1 MATPTYLDD
10 QDDNSSRQLPT
21 GDDVDE
27 LKRQTGEL
35 SGRLDDLLAEAEARD
50 SGGKA
55 SRTSEPNAAAD
66 LVREKVASLYAN
78 EPSARAEVQDAKQAG
93 AHRSQH
99 QRFIYDLSTSGKSLA
114 EIQTA
119 WHQYYVSLSD
129 SGKHKVWQEFYEMH
143 GQNSRFAQAATPITP
158 EIGQASP
165 GHNGRSRRANRRH
178 KTEPRTVADVKRQLV
193 AKATAGGKLKAKH
206 HLKSLLFGVGMG
218 ALVLFIVL
226 FGFFNE
232 RFIAP
237 FISPSRNVS
246 ATPIIAT
253 DDGTVGPESK
263 ILIPKINLE
272 IPVVYDLGTNEEK
285 AVQHAL
291 EGGVVHYE
299 GTPDPG
305 QQGNV
310 VIVGH
315 SSNNILNSG
324 RYKFAFVL
332 LKRMEAGDTMFLQKG
347 GQRYTYQVIENRVVP
362 PNDVSVLGP
371 ASKPNTVTLITCDPP
386 GTSINRRIVIA
397 EQISPD
403 PAKNEAVELDTNL
416 ADPTI
421 LPSNA
426 PSLWQR
432 IREWF

>member
-1 MATPTYLDD
+1 MATQTYFDD
-10 QDDNSSRQLPT
+10 PNNNNASRQLPT

-27 LKRQTGEL
+27 LKRQTGDL
-35 SGRLDDLLAEAEARD
+35 SSRLDVLLAEADARAEGD
-50 SGGKA
+50 KPG
-55 SRTSEPNAAAD
+55 RTGEPNSAAD
-66 LVREKVASLYAN
+66 LVRAKVASLYAK
-78 EPSARAEVQDAKQAG
+78 EPSAREEVLEAKQAG
-93 AHRSQH
+93 GRRSQH
-99 QRFIYDLSTSGKSLA
+99 QQFIYDLSSSGKSLA

-119 WHQYYVSLSD
+119 WHQYYVGLSD
-129 SGKHKVWQEFYEMH
+129 SGKHRVWQEFYEMNEH
-143 GQNSRFAQAATPITP
+143 QSQFARATMLKPPERGVPGESRSHKP
-158 EIGQASP
+158 ERTNKRKSET
-165 GHNGRSRRANRRH
+165 RSM
-178 KTEPRTVADVKRQLV
+178 ADIKRQLV
-193 AKATAGGKLKAKH
+193 AKANAGGKLRPKH

-218 ALVLFIVL
+218 ALTLFIIL

-246 ATPIIAT
+246 ATPIIST
-253 DDGTVGPESK
+253 GDGTVGPESK

-291 EGGVVHYE
+291 EGGVVHYD
-299 GTPDPG
+299 GTPNPG
-305 QQGNV
+305 QSGNV
-310 VIVGH
+310 VVVGH

-332 LKRMEAGDTMFLQKG
+332 LKRMEAGDTLFLQKG

-362 PNDVSVLGP
+362 PNDTSVLGP
-371 ASKPNTVTLITCDPP
+371 TSKPNTVTLITCDPP
-386 GTSINRRIVIA
+386 GTSINRRVVIA

-403 PAKNEAVELDTNL
+403 PAKNETVALNTGL
-416 ADPTI
+416 TSTAI

-432 IREWF
+432 ILDWF